1 MNQSSKQNAKN
12 SVEKDFFNYSTTLI
26 LGKIVAIIFI
36 IVLLKLFAMKLL
48 RFLILKSF
56 LIYLK
61 NRFLIS
67 QILYLIKAEVEQ
79 TNNNALLKIDDNNIF
94 NDAKISYVKSER
106 LQNLEASKTN
116 EKTEPKFHQKECVK
130 DYETCIKEGKRNAK
144 IKNIIDFGESNCNS
158 IKSLVVKK

>member
-1 MNQSSKQNAKN
+1 
-12 SVEKDFFNYSTTLI
+12 
-26 LGKIVAIIFI
+26 
-36 IVLLKLFAMKLL
+36 MKLL
-48 RFLILKSF
+48 RFLVLKSF

-79 TNNNALLKIDDNNIF
+79 TNNNALLKIADNDIF

-158 IKSLVVKK
+158 IKSLVVKKWKGKSYYPFYE